1 MGVEKNLS
9 DALGIDH
16 TSANREII
24 PNEVGKEVVSYEL
37 EVLDEPID
45 TNKDQEDDYRLARR
59 VLRNL
64 IVKGNDAIEEISQ
77 IARQNESARGYEV
90 VSTLIKT
97 VADTTKDLYNVQKMT
112 KDLKGPDPDS
122 DPRKKTPDAG
132 NINVEQAVFVGSAAE
147 LLDAIK
153 KKKEQDGQ
161 NTVHISE
168 QP

>member
-1 MGVEKNLS
+1 MGVKDNLS
-9 DALGIDH
+9 NVLGIEN
-16 TSANREII
+16 TE
-24 PNEVGKEVVSYEL
+24 EVKTKEVITYSLPE
-37 EVLDEPID
+37 EPEEPID

-64 IVKGNDAIEEISQ
+64 INKGNQAIDEITE
-77 IARQNESARGYEV
+77 IAKQNESARGYEV

-122 DPRKKTPDAG
+122 DPRKKSQDS

-147 LLDAIK
+147 LLAAMK
-153 KKKEQDGQ
+153 KKKEEDGE
-161 NTVHISE
+161 NTLQLPE
-168 QP
+168 

>member
-1 MGVEKNLS
+1 MGVKDNLS
-9 DALGIDH
+9 NVLDVEH
-16 TSANREII
+16 NVEETKEVK
-24 PNEVGKEVVSYEL
+24 NEVVPYEL
-37 EVLDEPID
+37 PEESDEPID

-64 IVKGNDAIEEISQ
+64 IVKGNDAIDEISQ

-122 DPRKKTPDAG
+122 DPRKKSADAG

-147 LLDAIK
+147 LLSAIK
-153 KKKEQDGQ
+153 KKKEEDGQ
-161 NTVHISE
+161 DSI
-168 QP
+168 QLPK

>member
-1 MGVEKNLS
+1 MGLDKNLS

-16 TSANREII
+16 ETSPVE
-24 PNEVGKEVVSYEL
+24 KQEVVPYQL

-45 TNKDQEDDYRLARR
+45 TNKDQEDDYRLARK

-97 VADTTKDLYNVQKMT
+97 VAETTKDLYNVQKMT

>member
-1 MGVEKNLS
+1 MGLEKNLS

-16 TSANREII
+16 DTPPAEPRQ
-24 PNEVGKEVVSYEL
+24 EVVPYQL
-37 EVLDEPID
+37 EVPDEPID

-122 DPRKKTPDAG
+122 DPRKKSADAG

-153 KKKEQDGQ
+153 KKKEDGQ
-161 NTVHISE
+161 NTLHLPE
-168 QP
+168 